1 MLLLET
7 LKSLELELVIISNF
21 QNYLQKTLILIGVFC
36 FSLSCSYDQDS
47 SIITIQQ
54 GKIKGIDHND
64 GTIKYYGIPYA
75 KAPVDN
81 LRWKEPLPHDG
92 WEGVLLADSHGKA
105 CMQPL
110 ELLTPDGKLTGNNG
124 FYDLILEKSGLDIS
138 SDESQNNAGFNRF
151 TYDDMSEDCL
161 FLNIVVPKG
170 GSANK
175 PVMFWI
181 HGGASRWGSGHESN
195 YTSQYI
201 PTEGDVIVVS
211 INYRLGVFAWLA
223 HPELSK
229 ESEKNV
235 SGNYGTLDQIAALK
249 WVKDNIAN
257 FGGNPN
263 NVTIFGESAGG
274 QAVTSLMISPL
285 SKGLFHKAIA
295 QSGTGLPNVLTDIRE
310 DKGILVSAESKGI
323 RLAKY
328 FLGENANINDL
339 RKIPAL
345 EIVSIDDFQLDQ
357 DLIMMTNQIVDG
369 YVFPESIKDAFI
381 NKNIHDLPFMVGFNG
396 DEGTSL
402 FPLILDPKTFNLFGE
417 FWPESL
423 WAFVNPDPSSF
434 QGPKGMRDFALSL
447 DDNYYDA
454 ATDFWGFLFF
464 GAPSYFVAKQHSLS
478 GNPTYLYQFDKKPN
492 IPNDYLGA
500 THALELGYLFN
511 KGGLFGIE
519 GSYDESDITLA
530 QQMRADWIHFARKGF
545 LPNAKPF
552 NHEESVARIYDE
564 VISDQIIEHHSFYKS
579 YSFFWE
585 NLQ

>member
-1 MLLLET
+1 
-7 LKSLELELVIISNF
+7 LVTISNF
-21 QNYLQKTLILIGVFC
+21 HKYLQKALIFIGVFC
-36 FSLSCSYDQDS
+36 FFLSCSYDQDS
-47 SIITIQQ
+47 SIISIQQ
-54 GKIKGIDHND
+54 GKIKGIDQND
-64 GTIKYYGIPYA
+64 GTIKYFGIPYA
-75 KAPVDN
+75 KAPIGDH
-81 LRWKEPLPHDG
+81 RWKEPLPHDG
-92 WEGVLLADSHGKA
+92 WEGTFLAQSHGKA

-124 FYDLILEKSGLDIS
+124 FYDLIIEKSGLDIS
-138 SDESQNNAGFNRF
+138 SDDSQINAGFNRF

-161 FLNIVVPKG
+161 FLNVVVPKG
-170 GSANK
+170 GSAKK

-229 ESEKNV
+229 ESKNNV

-249 WVKDNIAN
+249 WVKENISN
-257 FGGNPN
+257 FGGDPN

-285 SKGLFHKAIA
+285 SRGLFHKAIA

-310 DKGILVSAESKGI
+310 DKGNLVSAESKGI
-323 RLAKY
+323 KLAEY
-328 FLGENANINDL
+328 FLGENSNIKNL
-339 RKIPAL
+339 RELPAL
-345 EIVSIDDFQLDQ
+345 DIVSIDEFQLDQ
-357 DLIMMTNQIVDG
+357 DLIMLTNQIVDG
-369 YVFPESIKDAFI
+369 YVFPESIKDAFL
-381 NKNIHDLPFMVGFNG
+381 NKNVHDLPFMVGFNG

-402 FPLILDPKTFNLFGE
+402 FPLIIDQKTFNLFGE

-434 QGPKGMRDFALSL
+434 QGPKGMKDFALSL
-447 DDNYYDA
+447 DDNFYDA

-464 GAPSYFVAKQHSLS
+464 GAPSYFIAKQHSLS
-478 GNPTYLYQFDKKPN
+478 GNPTYLYQFDKKPS

-511 KGGLFGIE
+511 KGGLFGID
-519 GSYDESDITLA
+519 GSYDDSDIKLA
-530 QQMRADWIHFARKGF
+530 QQMRSDWIDFAKEGSIS
-545 LPNAKPF
+545 NADTF
-552 NHEESVARIYDE
+552 NNKESIARIYDD
-564 VISDQIIEHHSFYKS
+564 VITDRIIEHHEFYKS
-579 YSFFWE
+579 YSAFWE

>member
-1 MLLLET
+1 MVT
-7 LKSLELELVIISNF
+7 ISNF
-21 QNYLQKTLILIGVFC
+21 RKYLQKTLIFIGVFC
-36 FSLSCSYDQDS
+36 ILLSCSYGQDS

-54 GKIKGIDHND
+54 GKLKGLDHDD
-64 GTIKYYGIPYA
+64 GTIKYFGIPYA
-75 KAPVDN
+75 KAPVGN
-81 LRWKEPLPHDG
+81 LRWKEPLPHNG
-92 WEGVLLADSHGKA
+92 WKETFLADSHGKA

-124 FYDLILEKSGLDIS
+124 FYDLIIEKSGLDIS

-223 HPELSK
+223 HPELSR

-257 FGGNPN
+257 FGGDPN
-263 NVTIFGESAGG
+263 NITIFGESAGG

-285 SKGLFHKAIA
+285 SKGLFNKAIA

-310 DKGILVSAESKGI
+310 DKGLLVSAESKGI
-323 RLAKY
+323 KLAKY

-339 RKIPAL
+339 RELPAL

-381 NKNIHDLPFMVGFNG
+381 NQNVHDLPFMVGFNG

-402 FPLILDPKTFNLFGE
+402 FPLIIDPKTFSLFGE

-500 THALELGYLFN
+500 THALELGFLFN

-519 GSYDESDITLA
+519 GSFDDSDIELA
-530 QQMRADWIHFARKGF
+530 QKMRADWINFAKNG
-545 LPNAKPF
+545 LPNNAKRF
-552 NHEESVARIYDE
+552 DHISSNARIYDSSIE
-564 VISDQIIEHHSFYKS
+564 DKKIEHSDFYKS
-579 YSFFWE
+579 YSNFWE
-585 NLQ
+585 NHN

>member
-1 MLLLET
+1 MGFGLRFLIVIFSIFLIGCNFSSGKDTE
-7 LKSLELELVIISNF
+7 IIS
-21 QNYLQKTLILIGVFC
+21 LP
-36 FSLSCSYDQDS
+36 
-47 SIITIQQ
+47 Q
-54 GKIKGIDHND
+54 GDIVGFAKGDTD
-64 GTIKYYGIPYA
+64 YFLGIPYA
-75 KAPVDN
+75 EPPIGTNRFEPPKSHKGWSDVLKA
-81 LRWKEPLPHDG
+81 KEA
-92 WEGVLLADSHGKA
+92 EKQ
-105 CMQPL
+105 CMQPQGEEG
-110 ELLTPDGKLTGNNG
+110 ELSEFFEVFLTKSGMKRWEQI
-124 FYDLILEKSGLDIS
+124 ILENAAWLFASLDF
-138 SDESQNNAGFNRF
+138 EKQQ
-151 TYDDMSEDCL
+151 SEDCL
-161 FLNIVVPKG
+161 FINIIKPSKIDNA
-170 GSANK
+170 SL
-175 PVMFWI
+175 PVMVWV
-181 HGGASRWGSGHESN
+181 HGGGYNFGN
-195 YTSQYI
+195 GDGLYI
-201 PTEGDVIVVS
+201 TDRFAKRDVILVTM
-211 INYRLGVFAWLA
+211 NYRLGPFGFFA
-223 HPELSK
+223 HPLLSETSK
-229 ESEKNV
+229 MGV

-257 FGGNPN
+257 FGGDPN
-263 NVTIFGESAGG
+263 NITIFGESAGG

-310 DKGILVSAESKGI
+310 DKGLLVSAESKGI
-323 RLAKY
+323 KLAKY

-339 RKIPAL
+339 RELPAL

-381 NKNIHDLPFMVGFNG
+381 NQNVHDLPFMVGFNG

-402 FPLILDPKTFNLFGE
+402 FPLIIDPKTFSLFGE

-492 IPNDYLGA
+492 IPNNYLGA

-519 GSYDESDITLA
+519 GSYDDSDITLA
-530 QQMRADWIHFARKGF
+530 QQMRADWIHFAKKGF
-545 LPNAKPF
+545 LPDANAF
-552 NHEESVARIYDE
+552 NHEESIARIYDQ

-579 YSFFWE
+579 YSSYWE

>member
-1 MLLLET
+1 M
-7 LKSLELELVIISNF
+7 
-21 QNYLQKTLILIGVFC
+21 G
-36 FSLSCSYDQDS
+36 
-47 SIITIQQ
+47 
-54 GKIKGIDHND
+54 
-64 GTIKYYGIPYA
+64 
-75 KAPVDN
+75 N
-81 LRWKEPLPHDG
+81 LRWREPLPHNG
-92 WEGVLLADSHGKA
+92 WEGTFIANSHGKA

-110 ELLTPDGKLTGNNG
+110 ELVTPDGKSMGNNG
-124 FYDLILEKSGLDIS
+124 FYDLIIETSGLDIS
-138 SDESQNNAGFNRF
+138 SEDSQNNAGFNRF
-151 TYDDMSEDCL
+151 TYEDMSEDCL

-195 YTSQYI
+195 YTSHYI

-211 INYRLGVFAWLA
+211 INYRLGVFAWMA
-223 HPELSK
+223 HPDLSK
-229 ESEKNV
+229 ESENRV

-249 WVKDNIAN
+249 WVKENISE
-257 FGGNPN
+257 FGGDPN

-285 SKGLFHKAIA
+285 TVGLFHKAIA
-295 QSGTGLPNVLTDIRE
+295 QSGTGLPNILTDLRQ
-310 DKGILVSAESKGI
+310 DNGILLSAESKGVK
-323 RLAKY
+323 LANY
-328 FLGENANINDL
+328 FLGDNATIEDL
-339 RKIPAL
+339 RAIPAL
-345 EIVSIDDFQLDQ
+345 DIVSIDDFQLDQ

-381 NKNIHDLPFMVGFNG
+381 NKNVHNLPFMVGFNG

-402 FPLILDPKTFNLFGE
+402 FPLIIDQNTFNLFGE

-423 WAFVNPDPSSF
+423 WSFVNPDPSSF
-434 QGPKGMRDFALSL
+434 RGPPGMRDFALGL
-447 DDNYYDA
+447 DDDFYDA

-464 GAPSYFVAKQHSLS
+464 GAPSYFIAKQHSLS
-478 GNPTYLYQFDKKPN
+478 GNPTYLYQFDKSPN

-519 GSYDESDITLA
+519 GSYDDSDIILA
-530 QQMRADWIHFARKGF
+530 KNMRADWINFAKNGMP
-545 LPNAKPF
+545 LNANTFKDSKS
-552 NHEESVARIYDE
+552 NARIYDSY
-564 VISDQIIEHHSFYKS
+564 IKDKTIEHEEFYKS
-579 YSFFWE
+579 YSTFWE

>member
-1 MLLLET
+1 MVT
-7 LKSLELELVIISNF
+7 ISNF
-21 QNYLQKTLILIGVFC
+21 RKYLQKTLIFIGVFC
-36 FSLSCSYDQDS
+36 ILLSCSYGQDS

-54 GKIKGIDHND
+54 GKLKGLDHDD
-64 GTIKYYGIPYA
+64 GTIKYLGIPYA
-75 KAPVDN
+75 KAPVAN
-81 LRWKEPLPHDG
+81 LRWKEPLPHNG
-92 WEGVLLADSHGKA
+92 WEGTLLADSHGKA

-124 FYDLILEKSGLDIS
+124 FYDLIIEKSGLDIS

-151 TYDDMSEDCL
+151 TYNDMSEDCL

-170 GSANK
+170 GSTNK

-195 YTSQYI
+195 YTSHYI
-201 PTEGDVIVVS
+201 PIEGDVIVVS

-223 HPELSK
+223 HPELSR

-257 FGGNPN
+257 FGGDPN
-263 NVTIFGESAGG
+263 NITIFGESAGG

-295 QSGTGLPNVLTDIRE
+295 QSGTGLPNFLNDIRE
-310 DKGILVSAESKGI
+310 DKGLLVSAESKGI
-323 RLAKY
+323 KLAKY

-339 RKIPAL
+339 RELPAL

-381 NKNIHDLPFMVGFNG
+381 NQNVHDLPFMVGFNG

-402 FPLILDPKTFNLFGE
+402 FPLIIDPKTFSLFGE

-519 GSYDESDITLA
+519 GSFDDSDIELA
-530 QQMRADWIHFARKGF
+530 QKMRADWINFAKNGS
-545 LPNAKPF
+545 PNSAERF
-552 NHEESVARIYDE
+552 DHISSNARIYDSSIE
-564 VISDQIIEHHSFYKS
+564 DKKIEHSDFYKS
-579 YSFFWE
+579 YSNFWE
-585 NLQ
+585 NLN

>member
-1 MLLLET
+1 MVT
-7 LKSLELELVIISNF
+7 ISNF
-21 QNYLQKTLILIGVFC
+21 RKYLQKTLIFIGVFC
-36 FSLSCSYDQDS
+36 ILLSCSYGQDS

-54 GKIKGIDHND
+54 GKLKGLEHDD
-64 GTIKYYGIPYA
+64 GTIKYFGIPYA
-75 KAPVDN
+75 KAPVGN
-81 LRWKEPLPHDG
+81 LRWKEPLPHEG
-92 WEGVLLADSHGKA
+92 WEGTFFAESHGKA

-124 FYDLILEKSGLDIS
+124 FYDLIIEKSGLGIP

-170 GSANK
+170 GAAIK

-223 HPELSK
+223 HPELSR

-249 WVKDNIAN
+249 WVKDNIAD
-257 FGGNPN
+257 FGGDPN
-263 NVTIFGESAGG
+263 NITIFGESAGG

-323 RLAKY
+323 KLAEY

-339 RKIPAL
+339 RELPAL

-381 NKNIHDLPFMVGFNG
+381 NQNVHDLPFMVGFNG

-402 FPLILDPKTFNLFGE
+402 FPLILDPKTFSLFGE

-519 GSYDESDITLA
+519 GSFDDSDIELA
-530 QQMRADWIHFARKGF
+530 QKMRADWINFAKNGS
-545 LPNAKPF
+545 PNIAERF
-552 NHEESVARIYDE
+552 DHISSNARIYDSSIE
-564 VISDQIIEHHSFYKS
+564 DKKIEHSDFYKS
-579 YSFFWE
+579 YSNFWE
-585 NLQ
+585 NLN

>member
-1 MLLLET
+1 
-7 LKSLELELVIISNF
+7 
-21 QNYLQKTLILIGVFC
+21 
-36 FSLSCSYDQDS
+36 
-47 SIITIQQ
+47 
-54 GKIKGIDHND
+54 
-64 GTIKYYGIPYA
+64 
-75 KAPVDN
+75 
-81 LRWKEPLPHDG
+81 
-92 WEGVLLADSHGKA
+92 
-105 CMQPL
+105 
-110 ELLTPDGKLTGNNG
+110 
-124 FYDLILEKSGLDIS
+124 
-138 SDESQNNAGFNRF
+138 
-151 TYDDMSEDCL
+151 
-161 FLNIVVPKG
+161 
-170 GSANK
+170 
-175 PVMFWI
+175 MFWI

-223 HPELSK
+223 HPELSR

-257 FGGNPN
+257 FGGDPN
-263 NVTIFGESAGG
+263 NITIFGESAGG

-323 RLAKY
+323 KLAEY

-339 RKIPAL
+339 RELPAL

-381 NKNIHDLPFMVGFNG
+381 NQNVHDLPFMVGFNG

-402 FPLILDPKTFNLFGE
+402 FPLIIDPKTFSLFGE

-519 GSYDESDITLA
+519 GSFDDSDIELA
-530 QQMRADWIHFARKGF
+530 QKMRADWINFAKNGS
-545 LPNAKPF
+545 PNIAERF
-552 NHEESVARIYDE
+552 DHISSNARIYDSFIE
-564 VISDQIIEHHSFYKS
+564 DKKIEHSDFYKS
-579 YSFFWE
+579 YSKFWE
-585 NLQ
+585 NLN

>member
-1 MLLLET
+1 MVT
-7 LKSLELELVIISNF
+7 ISNF
-21 QNYLQKTLILIGVFC
+21 RKYLQKTLIFIGVFC
-36 FSLSCSYDQDS
+36 ILFSCSYGQDS

-54 GKIKGIDHND
+54 GKLKGLKHND
-64 GTIKYYGIPYA
+64 GTIKYFGIPYA
-75 KAPVDN
+75 KAPVGN
-81 LRWKEPLPHDG
+81 LRWKEPLPHEG
-92 WEGVLLADSHGKA
+92 WEGTFFAESHGKA

-124 FYDLILEKSGLDIS
+124 FYDLIIEKSGLGIP

-201 PTEGDVIVVS
+201 PTEGDIIVVS

-223 HPELSK
+223 HPELSR

-257 FGGNPN
+257 FGGDPN
-263 NVTIFGESAGG
+263 NITIFGESAGG

-323 RLAKY
+323 KLAEY

-339 RKIPAL
+339 RELSAL

-369 YVFPESIKDAFI
+369 YVFSESIKDAFI
-381 NKNIHDLPFMVGFNG
+381 NQNVHDLPFMVGFNG

-402 FPLILDPKTFNLFGE
+402 FPLIIDPKTFSLFGE

-500 THALELGYLFN
+500 THALEIGYLFN

-519 GSYDESDITLA
+519 GSFDDSDIELA
-530 QQMRADWIHFARKGF
+530 QKMRADWINFAKNGS
-545 LPNAKPF
+545 PNIAERF
-552 NHEESVARIYDE
+552 DHISSNARIYDSFIE
-564 VISDQIIEHHSFYKS
+564 DKKIEHSDFYKS
-579 YSFFWE
+579 YSNFWE
-585 NLQ
+585 NLN